1 MFMSNK
7 IRQFLIILFSISFIS
22 AGLFYVLGG
31 TYQSLTGTAFAS
43 LYMFFPMITVII
55 VQYVN
60 GESIFKE
67 IGVSFKINRW
77 WFVGWLLMPI
87 FNLAALGVSALLPGI
102 SYTTENPI
110 LLQSIE
116 QMSEQIPNL
125 DATMLLLITIVSG
138 LTAGATINALFA
150 FGEEIAWRGWLLKQF
165 EGTSFLKT
173 SLLIGVIWGL
183 WHAPIILM
191 GHNYPAHP
199 IAGVFVM
206 VAFCVA
212 LTPLIMYIRIK
223 SKSVIAAAI
232 LHGTLNAGAGVSV
245 VYLTE
250 HNDLIGGSC
259 GLAGI
264 LVLLVIDCAIFVFD
278 KKTLDE
284 FSTSQEIVVS
294 ESQN

>member
-1 MFMSNK
+1 MSK
-7 IRQFLIILFSISFIS
+7 QIRQFLIILFAISFVS
-22 AGLFYVLGG
+22 AGLFFVLGG
-31 TYQSLTGTAFAS
+31 TYQSLIGTAFAS
-43 LYMFFPMITVII
+43 LYMFMPIISVII
-55 VQYVN
+55 VQHIN
-60 GESIFKE
+60 DEPILKG

-87 FNLAALGVSALLPGI
+87 FNLASLGVSTLFPGI
-102 SYTTENPI
+102 SYTTENPL

-125 DATMLLLITIVSG
+125 NATMMLVITLASG
-138 LTAGATINALFA
+138 LTAGITINALFA
-150 FGEEIAWRGWLLKQF
+150 FGEEIAWRGWLMKQF
-165 EGTSFLKT
+165 YGISFLKT
-173 SLLIGVIWGL
+173 ALIIGVIWGF
-183 WHAPIILM
+183 WHAPLILM
-191 GHNYPAHP
+191 GHNYPQHP
-199 IAGVFVM
+199 IVGVFMM

-232 LHGTLNAGAGVSV
+232 LHGTLNAGAGISV

-264 LVLLVIDCAIFVFD
+264 LVLLLIDCVLFFFD
-278 KKTLDE
+278 KKTMVERLN
-284 FSTSQEIVVS
+284 EI
-294 ESQN
+294 

>member
-1 MFMSNK
+1 MNSK
-7 IRQFLIILFSISFIS
+7 IQQFLIILFSISFVS

-43 LYMFFPMITVII
+43 LYMLFPMITVII
-55 VQYVN
+55 VQHVN
-60 GESIFKE
+60 GEPVFKE

-87 FNLAALGVSALLPGI
+87 FNLAALGLSALLPGI

-125 DATMLLLITIVSG
+125 NATMLLLITIVSG

-183 WHAPIILM
+183 WHAPLILM

-232 LHGTLNAGAGVSV
+232 LHGTLNAGAGISLA
-245 VYLTE
+245 YLTE
-250 HNDLIGGSC
+250 YNDLIGGST

-264 LVLLVIDCAIFVFD
+264 FVLLLIDCVIFIFD
-278 KKTLDE
+278 KKTLVE
-284 FSTSQEIVVS
+284 FSTSPTTTVS
-294 ESQN
+294 EFQN